1 MDTGSSD
8 DEVLAATRAWVEKAI
23 IGLNLCP
30 FAKAVYLKEQVRFI
44 VSPARTTGALS
55 DHLESELRYLAA
67 MPSEVVETTLLIHP
81 HVLTDFL
88 DYNDYLDLAEALV
101 QSLELE
107 GVIQVASFHPRYQF
121 EGTDPDDVTNYT
133 NRSPFPLLHLLRE
146 ESVERAVAAFPGVE
160 QIYQRNIDAMRRL
173 GLTGLAALGLIPR
186 PE

>member
-1 MDTGSSD
+1 M
-8 DEVLAATRAWVEKAI
+8 VAATREWVEKAI

-44 VSPARTTGALS
+44 VSPARTTGALRDDLS
-55 DHLESELRYLAA
+55 AELRYLAA
-67 MPSEVVETTLLIHP
+67 MPAEVVETTLLIHP

-88 DYNDYLDLAEALV
+88 DYNDFLDIAEASV
-101 QSLELE
+101 NDLELE

-146 ESVERAVAAFPGVE
+146 ESIERAVAAFPGTE
-160 QIYQRNIDAMRRL
+160 QVYLRNIDAMRRL

-186 PE
+186 LE

>member
-1 MDTGSSD
+1 MATGSSD
-8 DEVLAATRAWVEKAI
+8 DEVVAATRAWVEKAI

-44 VSPARTTGALS
+44 VSPARTTGALT
-55 DHLESELRYLAA
+55 DDLESELRYLAA
-67 MPSEVVETTLLIHP
+67 MPAEVVETTLLIHP

-88 DYNDYLDLAEALV
+88 DYNDFLDLAEAMV
-101 QSLELE
+101 QALELE